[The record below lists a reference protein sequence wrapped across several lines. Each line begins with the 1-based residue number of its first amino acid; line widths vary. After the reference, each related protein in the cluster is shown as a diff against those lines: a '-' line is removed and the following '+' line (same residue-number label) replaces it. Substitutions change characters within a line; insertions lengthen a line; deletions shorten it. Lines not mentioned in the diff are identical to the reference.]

1 MSDASSHTDEWTPLP
16 LDIPPHWEQIDFE
29 DAFEN
34 ISLSHL
40 KIPQKEYLS
49 SGTIPIVDQGA
60 NLIGGFTNDASR
72 SIRPNRALI
81 VFGDHTKCFKLVGFR
96 FAPGADGVK
105 VLRPIT
111 IDERFAYYACRAL
124 RLPDRG
130 YSRHY
135 AFLKKSKLP
144 LAPQNEQRRI
154 VAKIEELFSE
164 LDKGIESLKT
174 ARAKLNIYRQAVLK
188 HTFEGKLTAQW
199 REENKDKLETP
210 EQLLARIKQERGA
223 RYEQQLQEWKA
234 ADTKWQ
240 EEQKDDYRPN
250 KPRKLS
256 NLVTIAAKKNEVTPK
271 SWLSLKI
278 DGVCDIIDGDRG
290 PNYPKKDDYLPDGY
304 CLFLNAKNV
313 TKKGFVFDEC
323 QFISEERHHSLRKG
337 GVEIGDIIF
346 TSRGTIGNVALHSSA
361 LDFVA
366 IRINSGMFI
375 LRNYSPIMIGD
386 YFTSLLISPIITKQ
400 IKRLNSGTAQPQLP
414 IREFKQFVIPV
425 PPIPEQEVIVRTI
438 EAQMSSIDAIESDL
452 ARQLSSADALRQS
465 ILKKAFSGQLV
476 PQDPNDEPASILL
489 ERIKA
494 EKAARSQNNTRAK
507 RRRTTATA

>member
-1 MSDASSHTDEWTPLP
+1 MSNLSSHTDEWTPTP

-49 SGTIPIVDQGA
+49 SGAIPIVDQGV

-111 IDERFAYYACRAL
+111 INERFAYYACRAL

-135 AFLKKSKLP
+135 AFLKKSRLP
-144 LAPQNEQRRI
+144 LAPQNEQIRI

-174 ARAKLNIYRQAVLK
+174 ARAQLNVHRQAVLK
-188 HTFEGKLTAQW
+188 HAFEGKLTAQW

-210 EQLLARIKQERGA
+210 EQLLSRIKQEREA

-234 ADTKWQ
+234 VVKTWKGNGKSGKKPQRPKKLPKVDDVSHDVTTKLPPLPESWMWEKLGWMTCGVEYGTAAKSATTGRVPVLRMGNIQ
-240 EEQKDDYRPN
+240 NAKFDWGDLVYTSDDNEIAQYLLHDGDVLFNRTNSPELVGKTAIYKGERPAVFAGYLIRVN
-250 KPRKLS
+250 HIGTVVDSQYLNLFLNSHVARQYGNNVKTDGVNQSNINGAKLS
-256 NLVTIAAKKNEVTPK
+256 NYPFPYCSIKEQRKIARILERI
-271 SWLSLKI
+271 LS
-278 DGVCDIIDGDRG
+278 
-290 PNYPKKDDYLPDGY
+290 
-304 CLFLNAKNV
+304 
-313 TKKGFVFDEC
+313 FVDET
-323 QFISEERHHSLRKG
+323 EG
-337 GVEIGDIIF
+337 
-346 TSRGTIGNVALHSSA
+346 
-361 LDFVA
+361 
-366 IRINSGMFI
+366 
-375 LRNYSPIMIGD
+375 
-386 YFTSLLISPIITKQ
+386 
-400 IKRLNSGTAQPQLP
+400 
-414 IREFKQFVIPV
+414 
-425 PPIPEQEVIVRTI
+425 
-438 EAQMSSIDAIESDL
+438 SIDQEL
-452 ARQLSSADALRQS
+452 LKADALRQS

-476 PQDPNDEPASILL
+476 PQDPDDEPASILL

-494 EKAARSQNNTRAK
+494 EKATRSQNKTRAK